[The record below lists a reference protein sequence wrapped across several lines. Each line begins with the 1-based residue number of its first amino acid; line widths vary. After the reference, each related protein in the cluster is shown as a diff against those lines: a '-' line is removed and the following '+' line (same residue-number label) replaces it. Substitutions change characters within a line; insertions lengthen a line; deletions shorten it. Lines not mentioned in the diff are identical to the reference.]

1 MHLQYPPEDAPIGRG
16 LEGGGC
22 CGCCCAVGCATEGY
36 PLLMLALA
44 LPLLLPLPLLPPAG
58 TAFIAALLKTTLP
71 PL

>member
-1 MHLQYPPEDAPIGRG
+1 MGRG

-22 CGCCCAVGCATEGY
+22 CCACCCGAGCCATGGY

-58 TAFIAALLKTTLP
+58 TAFIAAALLKTTLP
-71 PL
+71 PLWTICTAG